1 MIRLPPRSTL
11 TDTLFP
17 CTSLFRSL
25 VVYLTV
31 DGHGELRAARGGE
44 PADHGFEVDGTVLG
58 RLGSTGCAVEG
69 AAKPLLI
76 VVVRSLETC
85 EAGDV
90 GIQDRKSTRLNSSH

>member
-1 MIRLPPRSTL
+1 MRRRPPRSTR

-17 CTSLFRSL
+17 YTTRFRS
-25 VVYLTV
+25 
-31 DGHGELRAARGGE
+31 
-44 PADHGFEVDGTVLG
+44 
-58 RLGSTGCAVEG
+58 G

-90 GIQDRKSTRLNSSH
+90 GIHCGLLQDERVAGRESLHLSEGEGLVADVVDVSVGQVAASHLDRKSTRLNSSH